1 MSSISVK
8 VKLTSSYILS
18 VLMLSGK
25 IHCNNDSNESCLAL
39 QPPKNL
45 SHFFNEFNCFSSNIN
60 NIPENTIDS
69 NYYDINQ
76 LQTTRNLLI
85 SLSLFHL
92 NTWSLSKKTSDG
104 LEPLTQS
111 TKTDFDIKTS
121 RLILTF

>member
-1 MSSISVK
+1 
-8 VKLTSSYILS
+8 
-18 VLMLSGK
+18 MLSGK

-45 SHFFNEFNCFSSNIN
+45 SHFFNEFNSFSSNIN

>member
-45 SHFFNEFNCFSSNIN
+45 SHFFNEFNSFSSNIN

-92 NTWSLSKKTSDG
+92 NTWSLSKKHQMV
-104 LEPLTQS
+104 LNPLLSQQ
-111 TKTDFDIKTS
+111 
-121 RLILTF
+121 RLILTSRHQD